1 MSLKNQ
7 THGLE
12 RVANNTLFLDT
23 PPYLVSS
30 ADLQASISTTNLT
43 CRIPSKGFSHVFPY
57 LSREFAFPS
66 ASLYISQ
73 PLAPQIA

>member
-30 ADLQASISTTNLT
+30 ADLQASIPTTNLYSQQ
-43 CRIPSKGFSHVFPY
+43 RFQPRFPISFKGICLSERFPV
-57 LSREFAFPS
+57 
-66 ASLYISQ
+66 YISAAG
-73 PLAPQIA
+73 APDRLI